1 MFILLTIRRLTMK
14 LQKGF
19 TLIELMIVLAIIGI
33 MAAMA
38 IPRYMDY
45 LARTEVAEGLQ
56 LADAAKVDITD
67 NLQNGTCQYGEEHDK
82 SPNTVY
88 GRYAKLEIKDATD
101 ASKDVDYDNPI
112 APNGCQVLITY
123 GEGKDPKGDTGKVAK
138 EINGK
143 TLSLLML
150 NNGSFSLDE
159 KETTVN
165 KKYLPKSLYAG
176 DKDEEKK

>member
-1 MFILLTIRRLTMK
+1 MK

-45 LARTEVAEGLQ
+45 IARTEVAEGLQ
-56 LADAAKVDITD
+56 MTEAAKVDIMD
-67 NLQNGTCQYGEEHDK
+67 NLQNGTCEYGEEHDK

-88 GRYAKLEIKDATD
+88 GRYAKLEIKDNAD
-101 ASKDVDYDNPI
+101 ASKEVNTDNPI

-123 GEGKDPKGDTGKVAK
+123 GQGKDPQGQPGKVAK

-165 KKYLPKSLYAG
+165 KQYLPKSVYAG
-176 DKDEEKK
+176 GKEEKKK

>member
-1 MFILLTIRRLTMK
+1 MK

-45 LARTEVAEGLQ
+45 IARTEVAEGLQ
-56 LADAAKVDITD
+56 MTEAAKVDIMD
-67 NLQNGTCQYGEEHDK
+67 NLQNGTCEYGEEHDK

-88 GRYAKLEIKDATD
+88 GRYAKLEIKDNAD
-101 ASKDVDYDNPI
+101 ASKEVNTDNPI

-123 GEGKDPKGDTGKVAK
+123 GQGKDPQGQPGKVAK

-165 KKYLPKSLYAG
+165 KKYLPKSVYAG
-176 DKDEEKK
+176 GKEEKKK

>member
-1 MFILLTIRRLTMK
+1 MK

-45 LARTEVAEGLQ
+45 IARTEVAEGIQ
-56 LADAAKVDITD
+56 LTEAAKVDIMD
-67 NLQNGTCQYGEEHDK
+67 NLQNGTCEYGEEHDK

-88 GRYAKLEIKDATD
+88 GRYAKLEIKDSAD
-101 ASKDVDYDNPI
+101 AKEVDFDNPI
-112 APNGCQVLITY
+112 SPNGCQVLITY
-123 GEGKDPKGDTGKVAK
+123 GQGKDAKGEPGKVAK

-150 NNGSFSLDE
+150 VNGSFALDD
-159 KETTVN
+159 KGTTVN
-165 KKYLPKSLYAG
+165 KKYLPRSLYEG
-176 DKDEEKK
+176 NKEKEK

>member
-1 MFILLTIRRLTMK
+1 MK

-19 TLIELMIVLAIIGI
+19 TLVELMIVLAIIGI

-45 LARTEVAEGLQ
+45 IARTEVAEGLQ
-56 LADAAKVDITD
+56 MTEAAKVDIMD
-67 NLQNGTCQYGEEHDK
+67 NLQNGTCEYGEEHDK
-82 SPNTVY
+82 APNTVY
-88 GRYAKLEIKDATD
+88 GRYAKLEVKDSAD
-101 ASKDVDYDNPI
+101 AAKQIDPDNPT

-123 GEGKDPKGDTGKVAK
+123 GQGKDAKGETGKVAK

-150 NNGSFSLDE
+150 ENGSFALDE

-165 KKYLPKSLYAG
+165 KKYLPKSVYEG
-176 DKDEEKK
+176 NKKEKEKK

>member
-1 MFILLTIRRLTMK
+1 MK

-45 LARTEVAEGLQ
+45 IARTEVAEGLQ
-56 LADAAKVDITD
+56 MTEAAKVDIMD
-67 NLQNGTCQYGEEHDK
+67 NLQNGTCEYGEEHDK

-88 GRYAKLEIKDATD
+88 GRYAKLEIKDNAY
-101 ASKDVDYDNPI
+101 ASKEVNTDNPI

-123 GEGKDPKGDTGKVAK
+123 GQGKDPQGQPGKVAK

-165 KKYLPKSLYAG
+165 KKYLPKSVYAG
-176 DKDEEKK
+176 GKEEKKK